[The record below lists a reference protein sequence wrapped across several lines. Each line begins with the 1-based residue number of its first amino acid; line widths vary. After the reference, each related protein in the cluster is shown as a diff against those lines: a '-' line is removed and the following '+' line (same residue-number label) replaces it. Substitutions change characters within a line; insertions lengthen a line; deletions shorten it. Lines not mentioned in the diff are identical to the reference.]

1 MKLLKTIFIKN
12 DLGVDMNKHNFTPET
27 LYRLPW
33 NLADNAISWLE
44 PTSQCNL
51 YCDGCYRENRKY
63 SHQPLDEVREELM
76 VFKNNRKTDSVS
88 IAGGEPLLHPHIV
101 EIVKMVK
108 ELGWKPVINSNGE
121 LLTPELLHELKEAGV
136 TGFTFHI
143 DSGQK
148 RKGWNG
154 KNELELNELR
164 YKLAKML
171 KDEGGISCSFNMTVY
186 PENIK
191 YVPQLIKWGQEHIDM
206 VHVMVFILYR
216 AAFRNEYDYYVG
228 TDKVDLDN
236 LFYNKEDSPERS
248 ELSSPELVD
257 LIRTEYPDF
266 MPCAFLNG
274 TKKPDS
280 YKWLLTGRLANKHKV
295 FGYVGPKFMEVVQT
309 FKHVFTDSYLAYAK
323 PTLIRKARLYF
334 LLSFIDKGIWKAC
347 KNYFRSIIENPKAF
361 FSRVHYQSIMI
372 IQPVDH
378 LENGEMNMCDGCPDI
393 TTYNNKLVWSCRL
406 EELYKY
412 GEWMRAIPKEKK
424 EPVKIYENINNVE
437 KSTEEIPSK

>member
-1 MKLLKTIFIKN
+1 
-12 DLGVDMNKHNFTPET
+12 MNRLNYSPEN

-51 YCDGCYRENRKY
+51 YCDGCYRENRKN
-63 SHQPLDEVREELM
+63 SHQPLDEVRQELLL
-76 VFKNNRKTDSVS
+76 FKKNRKTDSVS
-88 IAGGEPLLHPHIV
+88 IAGGEPLMHPD
-101 EIVKMVK
+101 IVKIVKLVK
-108 ELGWKPVINSNGE
+108 EMGWKPVINSNGA

-148 RKGWNG
+148 RTGWNG

-171 KDEGGISCSFNMTVY
+171 NDEGNISCSFNMTVY
-186 PENIK
+186 PENMK
-191 YVPQLIKWGQEHIDM
+191 YVPELIKWAQGHIDM

-216 AAFRNEYDYYVG
+216 AAFKNEYDYYAG
-228 TDKVDLDN
+228 AKKINLDD
-236 LFYNKEDSPERS
+236 LFYNKEESSKRS
-248 ELSSPELVD
+248 DLTSPELVD

-266 MPCAFLNG
+266 MPSAFLNG
-274 TKKPDS
+274 TIKPDT
-280 YKWLLTGRLANKHKV
+280 YKWLLTGRIGNKHQV
-295 FGYVGPKFMEVVQT
+295 FGYVGPKFMEIVQT
-309 FKHVFTDSYLAYAK
+309 FKHIFTDSYLAYAE
-323 PTLIRKARLYF
+323 PTIIKRARLYF
-334 LLSFIDKGIWKAC
+334 LLSFMDKGIWKTA
-347 KNYFRSIIENPKAF
+347 KNYFKSFVNNPRAF

-393 TTYNNKLVWSCRL
+393 TAYNNKLVWSCRL

-412 GEWMRAIPKEKK
+412 GEWMRAIPKHKDVTLNQEK
-424 EPVKIYENINNVE
+424 ININIEDSVT
-437 KSTEEIPSK
+437 K